1 MKGKFSVLISVYK
14 KENPLFLEQS
24 LNSVIHQ
31 TFPPNE
37 IVLVEDGP
45 LNDGL
50 YEVINKFAEHYP
62 ILKTVRLPENVGLG
76 AALNEGLKFC
86 TNSIVARMD
95 SDDISKPDRF
105 EKQIKIF
112 QDHRELAVVGGWID
126 EFSTNPETP
135 SFIRK
140 VPEKQEQIE
149 RRLKRQCPLN
159 HVSVMF
165 KKEEIIDVG
174 GYQPLYYQE
183 DYWLWCR
190 LIAQKKKIYNIQ
202 EVLVDVRGGDDLI
215 GRRGGMRYLKSEITL
230 QKRMLELGLINPGSF
245 FFNILVR
252 TIVRLSPAS
261 FRKLVYRFLRESCKK
276 ESQAND
282 ISVK

>member
-1 MKGKFSVLISVYK
+1 MKEKFSVLISVYK

-31 TFPPNE
+31 TFPPDE

-50 YEVINKFAEHYP
+50 YEVINKFVKQYP
-62 ILKTVRLPENVGLG
+62 ILKIVKLPVNVGLG
-76 AALNEGLKFC
+76 SALNEGLKYC
-86 TNSIVARMD
+86 SNSLVARMD
-95 SDDISKPDRF
+95 SDDISKPYRF

-112 QDHRELAVVGGWID
+112 REHRDLALVGGWID
-126 EFSTNPETP
+126 EFSMSPEKP

-140 VPEKQEQIE
+140 VPEKQEQIVK
-149 RRLKRQCPLN
+149 RLKRQCPLN

-165 KKEEIIDVG
+165 KKEDIIDVG

-190 LIAQKKKIYNIQ
+190 LISKGKKIYNIQ
-202 EVLVDVRGGDDLI
+202 EILVDVRGGDDLI
-215 GRRGGMRYLKSEITL
+215 GRRGGTKYLKSEITL
-230 QKRMLELGLINPGSF
+230 QKRMLELGLVNPGSF

-252 TIVRLSPAS
+252 IIVRLSPAS
-261 FRKLVYRFLRESCKK
+261 FRKLVYRFLREPYKK
-276 ESQAND
+276 KS
-282 ISVK
+282 